1 MKFDR
6 TTPGHLA
13 ALLTIF
19 IWGTTFIST
28 KILLKDFQP
37 IEILLFRFLLGAA
50 ALFLVC
56 PRRIKGT
63 SPKQEL
69 TLAAAGLC
77 GICLYYLLENIALTY
92 TMASN
97 VGVILSVAP
106 FPGRRKTAAPFLFR
120 FSGGDRGNLPDQFQW
135 SPVGLESQGGL
146 AGPAGGFC
154 LGLLF
159 YFNQEDQRLGISH
172 RSDYP
177 PRFSLWHPVYGPY
190 PILL

>member
-77 GICLYYLLENIALTY
+77 GICLFYLLENIALT
-92 TMASN
+92 
-97 VGVILSVAP
+97 
-106 FPGRRKTAAPFLFR
+106 
-120 FSGGDRGNLPDQFQW
+120 
-135 SPVGLESQGGL
+135 
-146 AGPAGGFC
+146 
-154 LGLLF
+154 
-159 YFNQEDQRLGISH
+159 
-172 RSDYP
+172 
-177 PRFSLWHPVYGPY
+177 
-190 PILL
+190 

>member
-97 VGVILSVAP
+97 VGGHSLRCALSDGYPHPLVFA
-106 FPGRRKTAAPFLFR
+106 GRRKTAAPFLFR

-135 SPVGLESQGGL
+135 SPVGLESQGGIGWPCWRL
-146 AGPAGGFC
+146 LFGPAI
-154 LGLLF
+154 LF
-159 YFNQEDQRLGISH
+159 
-172 RSDYP
+172 
-177 PRFSLWHPVYGPY
+177 
-190 PILL
+190 

>member
-1 MKFDR
+1 MWGSFR
-6 TTPGHLA
+6 C
-13 ALLTIF
+13 ALSD
-19 IWGTTFIST
+19 GY
-28 KILLKDFQP
+28 P
-37 IEILLFRFLLGAA
+37 HP
-50 ALFLVC
+50 LVF
-56 PRRIKGT
+56 
-63 SPKQEL
+63 
-69 TLAAAGLC
+69 A
-77 GICLYYLLENIALTY
+77 
-92 TMASN
+92 
-97 VGVILSVAP
+97 
-106 FPGRRKTAAPFLFR
+106 GRRKTAAPFLFR

-177 PRFSLWHPVYGPY
+177 PRFSLWHPVYAPY